1 MFVVLYL
8 QYLSS
13 STMALIWSRS
23 HRSSA
28 AVKEVRH
35 SGFQSQNKSS
45 RGLPSRVQVSLTAT
59 LLFLIYI
66 FWALAIDGVNV
77 TTTFPASATTRL
89 SPPTSDAKAT
99 HGEALY
105 RKLRTLPPP
114 FSVLKSL
121 LPQQTPTVLES
132 AIVDLRHCS
141 LERLHFGNFTRWA
154 RYLME
159 EGYPRFRDKIRAGQ
173 LEGMVELDWNAT
185 MVPEI
190 ILGLLEVFATHANLC
205 DFSKMDLTISPGF
218 TKQQKQLQS
227 VPTAPANMARLAII
241 IVAFRDVDHLQRIV
255 AAVHMPHHLI
265 VIHLERSTPAPYF
278 EAVQT
283 KIVAS
288 YSNVVVLQ
296 FSAVT
301 YRTDSVSFINFQIMN
316 WLIHNVNVVYD
327 FHITLGGAVFP
338 LYGNIE
344 LAKHFHQE
352 NRHVWLGELTHDGQQ
367 VRVPQYGYLQTK
379 RLLTTYPNKYTQR
392 IKRKF
397 SESQDGVFYPT
408 LPDFIKTNMMYKTN
422 SGNQAVYSF
431 EVVKKLVTSPQVKQ
445 LFATAKYGCC
455 CCLEERTWIAAL
467 FIIGYG
473 EEALQRANMWQVWG
487 GNKECTS
494 SMNNAVLTTS
504 EDTCFRLEDATE
516 GSIVLNTTVQQLRD
530 NRDKSQAVY
539 IRGNQV
545 MDTLKEA
552 KRRGFMFARKFRSDD
567 VKSMELMEGI
577 KMEIHNN

>member
-1 MFVVLYL
+1 
-8 QYLSS
+8 
-13 STMALIWSRS
+13 MALIWSRS
-23 HRSSA
+23 HRSPA
-28 AVKEVRH
+28 AVKQVHH
-35 SGFQSQNKSS
+35 SGFQKSS
-45 RGLPSRVQVSLTAT
+45 RGPTLPSRVVHVSLTAT

-66 FWALAIDGVNV
+66 FWALDSDGGNEA
-77 TTTFPASATTRL
+77 TFPELAAERL
-89 SPPTSDAKAT
+89 SPSSRDAQAP
-99 HGEALY
+99 HGEALS
-105 RKLRTLPPP
+105 RQLRTLPPP
-114 FSVLKSL
+114 FDALKSL
-121 LPQQTPTVLES
+121 LPQQTPTLLES

-154 RYLME
+154 QYLVE
-159 EGYPRFRDKIRAGQ
+159 EGHPRFRDKISKGE
-173 LEGMVELDWNAT
+173 LEGMLASDWNTT
-185 MVPEI
+185 MVPEM

-205 DFSKMDLTISPGF
+205 DFSKMDLTISPTF
-218 TKQQKQLQS
+218 PTQQNQLQR
-227 VPTAPANMARLAII
+227 VPNAPANMARLAIV
-241 IVAFRDVDHLQRIV
+241 IVAFRDLDHLQRIV
-255 AAVHMPHHLI
+255 EAVHMPHHFI
-265 VIHLERSTPAPYF
+265 VIHLERSTPAPYV

-283 KIVAS
+283 RIVAS

-316 WLIHNVNVVYD
+316 WLVHTVGVAYD
-327 FHITLGGAVFP
+327 YHITLGGAVFP
-338 LYGNIE
+338 LYSNIE
-344 LAKHFHQE
+344 LATHLHQE
-352 NRHVWLGELTHDGQQ
+352 KRHVWLGEMTHDGQQ

-392 IKRKF
+392 IKRKV
-397 SESQDGVFYPT
+397 SEMDGVFYPT
-408 LPDFIKTNMMYKTN
+408 LPDFITTNMMYKTN

-431 EVVKKLVTSPQVKQ
+431 EVVKKLVISPQVKQ
-445 LFATAKYGCC
+445 LFGTAKYGCC
-455 CCLEERTWIAAL
+455 CCLEERTWIAAM

-487 GNKECTS
+487 GNKDCTS

-516 GSIVLNTTVQQLRD
+516 GSIVLNATVQQLRD
-530 NRDKSQAVY
+530 VRDKTKAVY

-567 VKSMELMEGI
+567 AMSMELMERI
-577 KMEIHNN
+577 KTEIHNN